1 MCVCG
6 GGGGCVRK
14 KTAVVVSAVV
24 VVISDD
30 VTVSTLSGGTARTR
44 HVDTGRV
51 LIVTSRGFLMGL
63 CPVMN
68 DHWSSRCAVYNGHK
82 PVGHP
87 SSRRP

>member
-1 MCVCG
+1 MEEDGVRVCVCG

-44 HVDTGRV
+44 HVDIARV
-51 LIVTSRGFLMGL
+51 LIVTARGFDG
-63 CPVMN
+63 PVSG
-68 DHWSSRCAVYNGHK
+68 DE
-82 PVGHP
+82 
-87 SSRRP
+87 